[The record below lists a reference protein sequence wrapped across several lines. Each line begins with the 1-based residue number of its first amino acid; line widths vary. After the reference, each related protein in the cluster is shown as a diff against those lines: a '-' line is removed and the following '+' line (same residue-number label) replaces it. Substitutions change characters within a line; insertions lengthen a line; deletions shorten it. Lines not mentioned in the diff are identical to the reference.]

1 MRGRSSSW
9 STRAA
14 PAPPSSWPCSR
25 STWPSSYSTRHAR
38 QLRGASRGAGG
49 CSSYVEK
56 QGPPGFGQKAPSRL
70 HQRHRVPGTAPR
82 CGQPRPISLLGRFNA
97 VRPCWPWFSPRC
109 WSAPTTTG
117 WLTRRTGWEAHSSR
131 ARTSPCCTTS
141 SPVPWPRARD
151 LACACRGMFVDGYT
165 RVPESAMTKNLPA
178 SSMIA
183 RPQAGGQPRRRIYSS
198 FVALPGLAMSPSGQ
212 LLLMLRFLVANN
224 RQNQELQR
232 VPWVTRLQLAVLC
245 KSASPR

>member
-25 STWPSSYSTRHAR
+25 STWPSSSSTRHAR
-38 QLRGASRGAGG
+38 RPRGASRGAGG

-82 CGQPRPISLLGRFNA
+82 CGKPRPISLLGRFNA

-117 WLTRRTGWEAHSSR
+117 WLTRCTGWEAHSSR

-151 LACACRGMFVDGYT
+151 LACACRGMFVEGYRPSS
-165 RVPESAMTKNLPA
+165 RVSNDQEPKMAARWFIYASPPQLHYSRKRVRRVTA
-178 SSMIA
+178 SST
-183 RPQAGGQPRRRIYSS
+183 PPRR
-198 FVALPGLAMSPSGQ
+198 LP
-212 LLLMLRFLVANN
+212 
-224 RQNQELQR
+224 
-232 VPWVTRLQLAVLC
+232 LAVYS
-245 KSASPR
+245 K